1 MKRNP
6 MNTELLQKKLKR
18 ADQKVEILEKMIED
32 KTRELYIV
40 NEQLQLAN
48 LYLQNVI
55 QSMVDAL
62 IVVNPDGK
70 IKTVNPA
77 AVRLLGYSKSELVG
91 KPIESIFSEGSEA
104 GSTID
109 ELIKSGFVDNVD
121 KTYLTKDVKEIPVLF
136 SSSVMRDDG
145 NHVQGVVCVALDI
158 TERKEQQEKIRKLAE
173 TDFLTEIY
181 NRRMFC
187 HFLEVEVKKAERYS
201 KEFPLIMFDIDH
213 FKKVNDTYGHDVGD
227 DVLTTT
233 VDVIKRSIRKA
244 DIFAR
249 YGGEEFIII
258 QPNTVIEG
266 AKVSAEKI
274 RTVIEQNNFDKVKK
288 ITISVGV
295 TMFKENDTTDSIT
308 KRVDDALYRAKNNGR
323 NRVEV
328 V

>member
-1 MKRNP
+1 
-6 MNTELLQKKLKR
+6 MNTELLQKKLRR

-32 KTRELYIV
+32 RSRELYLT

-48 LYLQNVI
+48 VYLQNVI
-55 QSMVDAL
+55 QSMADAL

-70 IKTVNPA
+70 IKAVNPA
-77 AVRLLGYSKSELVG
+77 ALRLLGYSRGELIG
-91 KPIESIFSEGSEA
+91 KPVESVFAEESAVGPN
-104 GSTID
+104 ID
-109 ELIKSGFVDNVD
+109 ELIESGFIDNVE
-121 KTYLTKDVKEIPVLF
+121 KTYLTKDVTKIPVIF

-145 NHVQGVVCVALDI
+145 DHVQGVVCVALDI
-158 TERKEQQEKIRKLAE
+158 TERKEQEEKIRKLAE
-173 TDFLTEIY
+173 TDSLTKIY
-181 NRRMFC
+181 NRRMFS
-187 HFLEVEVKKAERYS
+187 HFLEIEVKKAERYS

-266 AKVSAEKI
+266 AKASAEKI

-295 TMFKENDTTDSIT
+295 TMFKENDTTESIT

-328 V
+328 A